1 VKVGLYNRTEGDI
14 LNARYDKGI
23 FLYNPTAGQIRSRPA
38 MVYEAYDVLQRLAG
52 SLTVVATEGPGTA
65 GRQAAEAVAGGAD
78 LVLVAGG
85 DGTVNE
91 ALQGLVGTH
100 AALGIIPA
108 GTANVTS
115 MEIGLGKRNRTAL
128 PGLLR
133 AEPVR
138 IAVGAMT
145 VGELPKRYFLAMAG
159 VGLDASIVKRVSP
172 AFQKRFGKLSYWYA
186 GFATLGQAL
195 PEFSATVD
203 GEGVRVSF
211 ALLSRVKNY
220 GGDLEIA
227 RHADI
232 RTPKLALVAFEGPNT
247 FRYLK
252 YFSGV
257 LLNRLEGM
265 GGVKLRLVDEVVVE
279 AEPGSGPDLQVDGEY
294 AGEGAARIEVVADSL
309 TLLMPR

>member
-1 VKVGLYNRTEGDI
+1 MGRLDFPEAAHERVVIGIGDFGLVEDVIEMLVAAQFVAESLDLGLECFAHVKGGLYNRTEGVV
-14 LNARYDKGI
+14 LNARYDRGI

-65 GRQAAEAVAGGAD
+65 GRQAAEAVAAGAD

-145 VGELPKRYFLAMAG
+145 VGERPKRYFLAMAG
-159 VGLDASIVKRVSP
+159 VGLDASIVRRVSP
-172 AFQKRFGKLSYWYA
+172 GFKKRFGKLSYGMRGSRRWGRRCRSFRPRWTA
-186 GFATLGQAL
+186 SGCG
-195 PEFSATVD
+195 
-203 GEGVRVSF
+203 RVSRF
-211 ALLSRVKNY
+211 
-220 GGDLEIA
+220 
-227 RHADI
+227 
-232 RTPKLALVAFEGPNT
+232 
-247 FRYLK
+247 
-252 YFSGV
+252 
-257 LLNRLEGM
+257 
-265 GGVKLRLVDEVVVE
+265 
-279 AEPGSGPDLQVDGEY
+279 
-294 AGEGAARIEVVADSL
+294 
-309 TLLMPR
+309 